1 MTPALIEAEKDP
13 FERVTRSFGCTAGV
27 GTMHRSA
34 ICEYR
39 GDCCG
44 DAMTMRFGASEV
56 RRCVGRGA
64 CRTFSAA
71 GSR

>member
-1 MTPALIEAEKDP
+1 MTPAVIEAEKDA

-27 GTMHRSA
+27 GTMQRSA
-34 ICEYR
+34 ICVYR
-39 GDCCG
+39 GDYCG
-44 DAMTMRFGASEV
+44 VAMTTRFGRV
-56 RRCVGRGA
+56 RSCVGRRA